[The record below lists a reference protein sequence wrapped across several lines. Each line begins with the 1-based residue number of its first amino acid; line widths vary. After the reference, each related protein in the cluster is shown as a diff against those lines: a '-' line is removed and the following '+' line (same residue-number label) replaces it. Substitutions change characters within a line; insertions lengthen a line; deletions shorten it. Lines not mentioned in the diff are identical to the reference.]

1 MQNKEHPKTFED
13 SFWADQFA
21 EDAIE
26 RVENNKFLKDVVKK
40 KGFYV
45 VMDEKTPSGT
55 IHIGSGRGWVIH
67 DAIAKA
73 LRDKG
78 VKAKFIL
85 SSDDTD
91 TLDKPSK
98 ELSNEENEKYRGMS
112 FRDIPSPVPG
122 YKHFG
127 DYYFRQCTDL
137 FPNFGIEA
145 ELESTGDEYYKGS
158 FNKTIKIA
166 LDNADKIQNIYK
178 KLYGDDVK
186 AGEKFPFNVKCP
198 QCKKIATTIALE
210 WDKEKEQLYFECRDD
225 IVEWAKGC
233 GYKGWISPYNGNGKF
248 PWKVEWAA
256 KWPTNSVIVE
266 TAGKDH
272 FTKGGS
278 RTAACHFAMDV
289 FNYPPPYPSDKYET
303 GPGYEFFT
311 VGGKKMS
318 TSKGHGLG
326 FADSIN
332 YAPAKMLRFLLI
344 RTRPN
349 AVIDFDP
356 YSNDLIL
363 LYERYDQAER
373 VYFGKEDMGEKE
385 NIRQKRI
392 YELSQV
398 EKIQKRIPPQVSLSQ
413 ASMLVQIFDVSTNRK
428 AIFEHAQK
436 PMVFDNE
443 KMIFE
448 SLRNTGQLPDDATNP
463 DIEYVKERLR
473 FAKKWVEEFADEQYK
488 FILQKE
494 LNQNLNLSE
503 QQKQAL
509 RILASRLKELK
520 WTEKTLFNE
529 FYRIANDE
537 VRMNTP
543 DLFKA
548 AYLVLLNKERGPK
561 LAPFILTLGKERVA
575 KMFENI

>member
-1 MQNKEHPKTFED
+1 MQDKGHSKNYED
-13 SFWADQFA
+13 TFWADQFA

-26 RVENNKFLKDVVKK
+26 RVENNKLLKDVVKK

-98 ELSNEENEKYRGMS
+98 ELSDEENKKYMGVP
-112 FRDIPSPVPG
+112 FKYIPSPVDG
-122 YKHFG
+122 YKSFG

-137 FPNFGIEA
+137 FPDFGIEA
-145 ELESTGDEYYKGS
+145 ELESTGDEYEKGS

-178 KLYGDDVK
+178 KLYGDDVGAANK
-186 AGEKFPFNVKCP
+186 LPFNVKCP
-198 QCKKIATTIALE
+198 QCKKIATTISLE
-210 WDKEKEQLYFECRDD
+210 WDKEKEMIYFECRNDV
-225 IVEWAKGC
+225 VEWAKGC
-233 GYKGWISPYNGNGKF
+233 GFKGWISPYNGNGKF

-278 RTAACHFAMDV
+278 RTAACHFATDV
-289 FNYPPPYPSDKYET
+289 FDYPPPYPSDGYET

-326 FADSIN
+326 FADSVN

-356 YSNDLIL
+356 FSNDLIL

-373 VYFGKEDMGEKE
+373 AYFGKEDSGEKE
-385 NIRQKRI
+385 NARQKRI
-392 YELSQV
+392 YEMSHV
-398 EKIQKRIPPQVSLSQ
+398 GEIPKRMPPQVSFLH
-413 ASMLVQIFDVSTNRK
+413 ASMLVQIFEDENL
-428 AIFEHAQK
+428 
-436 PMVFDNE
+436 
-443 KMIFE
+443 IFE
-448 SLRNTGQLPDDATNP
+448 SLKNTGQLPEKASKS
-463 DIEYVKERLR
+463 DIDCIKERLA
-473 FAKKWVEEFADEQYK
+473 FAKKWVEEFADEQFRFK
-488 FILQKE
+488 LQHKVPDNID
-494 LNQNLNLSE
+494 LD
-503 QQKQAL
+503 QKQKDAL
-509 RILASRLKELK
+509 HLLAEKLKKQE
-520 WTEKTLFNE
+520 WDEKSLFNE
-529 FYRIANDE
+529 FYRICKE
-537 VRMNTP
+537 LGIKNTE
-543 DLFKA
+543 FFGATYK
-548 AYLVLLNKERGPK
+548 VLLNKERGPK
-561 LAPFILTLGKERVA
+561 LAPFILALGKEKVA
-575 KMFENI
+575 KLFEGV

>member
-166 LDNADKIQNIYK
+166 LDNADKI
-178 KLYGDDVK
+178 
-186 AGEKFPFNVKCP
+186 
-198 QCKKIATTIALE
+198 
-210 WDKEKEQLYFECRDD
+210 
-225 IVEWAKGC
+225 
-233 GYKGWISPYNGNGKF
+233 
-248 PWKVEWAA
+248 
-256 KWPTNSVIVE
+256 
-266 TAGKDH
+266 
-272 FTKGGS
+272 
-278 RTAACHFAMDV
+278 
-289 FNYPPPYPSDKYET
+289 
-303 GPGYEFFT
+303 
-311 VGGKKMS
+311 
-318 TSKGHGLG
+318 
-326 FADSIN
+326 
-332 YAPAKMLRFLLI
+332 
-344 RTRPN
+344 
-349 AVIDFDP
+349 
-356 YSNDLIL
+356 
-363 LYERYDQAER
+363 
-373 VYFGKEDMGEKE
+373 
-385 NIRQKRI
+385 
-392 YELSQV
+392 
-398 EKIQKRIPPQVSLSQ
+398 
-413 ASMLVQIFDVSTNRK
+413 
-428 AIFEHAQK
+428 
-436 PMVFDNE
+436 
-443 KMIFE
+443 
-448 SLRNTGQLPDDATNP
+448 
-463 DIEYVKERLR
+463 
-473 FAKKWVEEFADEQYK
+473 
-488 FILQKE
+488 
-494 LNQNLNLSE
+494 
-503 QQKQAL
+503 
-509 RILASRLKELK
+509 
-520 WTEKTLFNE
+520 
-529 FYRIANDE
+529 
-537 VRMNTP
+537 
-543 DLFKA
+543 
-548 AYLVLLNKERGPK
+548 
-561 LAPFILTLGKERVA
+561 
-575 KMFENI
+575 

>member
-1 MQNKEHPKTFED
+1 MQNKEHPKNYED

-21 EDAIE
+21 EDAIA

-40 KGFYV
+40 RGFYV

-85 SSDDTD
+85 SSDDLD
-91 TLDKPSK
+91 PLDKPSK
-98 ELSNEENEKYRGMS
+98 ELSNEDNEKYIGVP
-112 FRDIPSPVPG
+112 FKHIPSPVEG
-122 YKHFG
+122 YKNFG
-127 DYYFRQCTDL
+127 DYYFRQCTNL
-137 FPNFGIEA
+137 FPEFGIEA
-145 ELESTGDEYYKGS
+145 ELESTGEEYEKGS

-166 LDNADKIQNIYK
+166 LDNADKIQKIYK

-186 AGEKFPFNVKCP
+186 AGEKLPFNVLCP
-198 QCKKIATTIALE
+198 QCKKISTTLAIE
-210 WDKEKEQLYFECRDD
+210 WNKEKEELYFECRNDV
-225 IVEWAKGC
+225 VEWAKGC

-289 FNYPPPYPSDKYET
+289 FDYPPPYPSDGYET

-392 YELSQV
+392 YELSHV
-398 EKIQKRIPPQVSLSQ
+398 GKIPQRIPPQVSLSQ
-413 ASMLVQIFDVSTNRK
+413 ASMLVQIFD
-428 AIFEHAQK
+428 
-436 PMVFDNE
+436 NE

-448 SLRNTGQLPDDATNP
+448 SLRNTGQLPEDATKP
-463 DIEYVKERLR
+463 EIEYVKERLK

-494 LNQNLNLSE
+494 INRSLSLSE

-561 LAPFILTLGKERVA
+561 LAPFILALGKEKVA
-575 KMFENI
+575 EMLEKV